1 MSYYDNVFTSNL
13 YTGQNSGLNLK
24 KNDLTSKLWTEL
36 SMDRDINGITNK
48 KGAFFNVKTFNIVE
62 SKIIIDAIK
71 LKLMNSFFFD
81 QYGNLYITKDGDKKF
96 DFTNILTNKKFDINN
111 TNKSSIEL
119 NNIQNPKIIMSENNK
134 FMLNIENNIVK
145 MLYNPIHRNSFKN
158 YYGTQTTDK
167 SGLNSQLNNLVNKYC
182 EINAVPGTKD
192 GSRQYA
198 DNTCKCLGL
207 PNADSKVLTGECVD
221 DALGSHLTNPII
233 RNNIGYTCICAAPSC
248 KYDDPDSFLSPFLK
262 IVEKNLST
270 GGKCPDIQNV
280 ICEVSIKA
288 GSGVNLSSGQIQNN
302 CGNQL
307 AAMET
312 TPPPT
317 LPPTTT
323 TTPTTAKPSP
333 TTAKPSPTT
342 AKPSPTT
349 AKPTPTTAKPTPTTA
364 KPTPTTAKPTPTTA
378 KPTLKLIPEF
388 CSVL

>member
-48 KGAFFNVKTFNIVE
+48 KGAFFIVKTFNIDE

-81 QYGNLYITKDGDKKF
+81 KYGNLYITKDGDKKL

-111 TNKSSIEL
+111 TGKSSIDL
-119 NNIQNPKIIMSENNK
+119 NSIQNPKIIMSENNK

-248 KYDDPDSFLSPFLK
+248 KYDDPDSFFSPFLK
-262 IVEKNLST
+262 NVEKNLNT

-302 CGNQL
+302 CGPQL

-317 LPPTTT
+317 LPPATTTARPLPTPARPLPTPPPTLPPATTTARPLPTPARPLPTPARPLPTTARPTT
-323 TTPTTAKPSP
+323 TTPR
-333 TTAKPSPTT
+333 
-342 AKPSPTT
+342 
-349 AKPTPTTAKPTPTTA
+349 
-364 KPTPTTAKPTPTTA
+364 
-378 KPTLKLIPEF
+378 PTLKPIPEF
-388 CSVL
+388 CSIL

>member
-13 YTGQNSGLNLK
+13 YTGQNNGLNLQK
-24 KNDLTSKLWTEL
+24 SDLTSKLWTEL
-36 SMDRDINGITNK
+36 SMDRDINGISTK
-48 KGAFFNVKTFNIVE
+48 KGAFFIVKTFNIDE

-71 LKLMNSFFFD
+71 LKSMNSFFFD
-81 QYGNLYITKDGDKKF
+81 QYGNLFITKNDDVKLN
-96 DFTNILTNKKFDINN
+96 FTNKLSNKKFDINN
-111 TNKSSIEL
+111 TGKSSIDL
-119 NNIQNPKIIMSENNK
+119 SDIQNPKIIMSEYNK

-145 MLYNPIHRNSFKN
+145 MLYNPIHRNSFKS
-158 YYGTQTTDK
+158 YYEIQTTDK

-248 KYDDPDSFLSPFLK
+248 KYIDPYSFMSPFLK
-262 IVEKNLST
+262 NVEKNLNT
-270 GGKCPDIQNV
+270 GGECPEIQNV
-280 ICEVSIKA
+280 ICEISIKA

-302 CGNQL
+302 CGSQL
-307 AAMET
+307 SSMET

-317 LPPTTT
+317 TTTAEIETAPTSSTSKPTTSKPTTSKPTTSKPTTSKPTTT
-323 TTPTTAKPSP
+323 TLKPTT
-333 TTAKPSPTT
+333 
-342 AKPSPTT
+342 
-349 AKPTPTTAKPTPTTA
+349 KPTA
-364 KPTPTTAKPTPTTA
+364 
-378 KPTLKLIPEF
+378 TLFSEL
-388 CSVL
+388 CSIL

>member
-48 KGAFFNVKTFNIVE
+48 KGAFFIVKAFSIDE

-71 LKLMNSFFFD
+71 LKLFNSFFFD
-81 QYGNLYITKDGDKKF
+81 QYGNLYITNDGDKKF

-111 TNKSSIEL
+111 TGKSSIEL

-167 SGLNSQLNNLVNKYC
+167 SGLNSHLNNLVNKYC

-192 GSRQYA
+192 GSRQYG

-248 KYDDPDSFLSPFLK
+248 KYDDPDSFFSPFLK
-262 IVEKNLST
+262 NVEKNLST

-280 ICEVSIKA
+280 ICEVSVKA

-317 LPPTTT
+317 TAAPTTLKPIILKAA
-323 TTPTTAKPSP
+323 PTTLKP
-333 TTAKPSPTT
+333 TTLKPTT
-342 AKPSPTT
+342 LKP
-349 AKPTPTTAKPTPTTA
+349 
-364 KPTPTTAKPTPTTA
+364 
-378 KPTLKLIPEF
+378 IPEEFF
-388 CSVL
+388 CSIL